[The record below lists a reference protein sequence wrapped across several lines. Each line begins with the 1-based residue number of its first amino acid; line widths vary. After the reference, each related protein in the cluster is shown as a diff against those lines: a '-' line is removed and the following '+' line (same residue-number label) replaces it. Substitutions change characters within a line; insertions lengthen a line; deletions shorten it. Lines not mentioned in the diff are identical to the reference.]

1 MQDPGI
7 HVRRLYRQLPLRAFL
22 SCTAVA
28 FLAAGTVRAEEK
40 QSLPGMTYA
49 SIQSLPHWSGW
60 WILSEPTLTE
70 FLRQPPPMRP
80 EDLTAFRNARAQNVE
95 SDATRWCRPA
105 QFVGYSGGFVEDV
118 EFLFTPGRVT
128 LTNESG
134 LIRRIYT
141 DGRSVPQDLEATN
154 TGTSIGRWEG
164 ETLVVETVGISPD
177 AKYPDRG
184 PGALPIGK
192 HVRITERIALK
203 DENTLEFEVSVVAP
217 DILTRP
223 DRRKRLYSRAPK
235 QMPREVSFCVDFD
248 RSIDPV
254 TGKQRFDTTPPKD
267 LPPPPKLKPR

>member
-1 MQDPGI
+1 MHINRHYGQ
-7 HVRRLYRQLPLRAFL
+7 PLSRAIL
-22 SCTAVA
+22 SCVA
-28 FLAAGTVRAEEK
+28 LIFLATGVVRAEEK
-40 QSLPGMTYA
+40 RPLPGTTYA
-49 SIQSLPHWSGW
+49 SIQSLPNWSGW
-60 WILSEPTLTE
+60 WILSEPSLTE
-70 FLRQPPPMRP
+70 FFRQPPPMRP
-80 EDLTAFRNARAQNVE
+80 EDLARFRAARSQNVE
-95 SDATRWCRPA
+95 SDPTRWCRPA
-105 QFVGYSGGFVEDV
+105 QFVGHSGGFVEDV

-141 DGRSVPQDLEATN
+141 DGRSVPQGIEATS

-164 ETLVVETVGISPD
+164 KTLVVETVGINPD
-177 AKYPDRG
+177 VWFPDRG

-203 DENTLEFEVSVVAP
+203 DENTLEFDVAVVAP
-217 DILTRP
+217 DILTAP
-223 DRRKRLYSRAPK
+223 DQRKRLYSRASK

-267 LPPPPKLKPR
+267 LPPPPPK